1 MTTTNSIKC
10 SSCGHENP
18 SASQFCNNCGKTLE
32 TAALQPVVWPTPSPV
47 QPAVAEEAHDKSHH
61 SQMFYFWVFFV
72 LAVITIVEVF
82 LTNIDNTTFRITSLF
97 VLSAAKFAL
106 VAMFFM
112 HLSGDKRMFQILFLG
127 PLFIGS
133 AILVSLVGLFQN
145 F

>member
-1 MTTTNSIKC
+1 MTTAPGVKC
-10 SSCGHENP
+10 SNCGHENP
-18 SASQFCNNCGKTLE
+18 SAAQFCNSCGKALE
-32 TAALQPVVWPTPSPV
+32 TPALQPVVWPTPSPV
-47 QPAVAEEAHDKSHH
+47 QHPVAEEPHDKSHH
-61 SQMFYFWVFFV
+61 NQMFYFWVFFV

-82 LTNIDNTTFRITSLF
+82 LTNVDNTAFRITSLM
-97 VLSAAKFAL
+97 VLSAGKFAL